1 MKYSFVVL
9 MVLCAA
15 SALAMPTKEELSKA
29 QSLVVELM
37 ADDVAAYKAKSKKA
51 EEVGD
56 TSVKYAQEASTEA
69 AKFLLLKGAISY
81 YVRGESYDKAA
92 DAVNALR
99 EAVPDVPPD
108 VLEEIIRKNTA
119 RVTAKKAPRLYAMYQ
134 TVQVQV
140 AAAKEVRVAK
150 AALAKK
156 PKDEAA
162 IRKLAEAQALS
173 GDWKAALDTFAQMGN
188 KAGAMAKSETEGKD
202 LAAVA
207 DFWWA
212 YESYL
217 GEEDA
222 DAFKMHAAAIY
233 RKCLADGS
241 IDGLKKSIVEKR
253 LKQMVTVPE
262 PAIETGVSNSI
273 QAAPGK
279 VGVKSINLN
288 IVGADPIRLI
298 YCPAGKCE
306 IGFDKGLSPFV
317 KHKVTITRPFWMSE
331 APITVGQ
338 YCALMG
344 PYEDRFLPRMMS
356 SSDLKKLTEAMGG
369 DASAVSGLKPR
380 EVQQFFQKITDN
392 FAEDIPKGCLAR
404 LPTDAEWSYAL
415 CCGGKVKD
423 ADYAAIIRG
432 ERPKSPEAIGVNVL
446 KTAEKVMRE
455 CNVTFDAG
463 KNEEWRKKSH
473 TPRYRVK
480 TCKPNDWGF
489 YDMVGLCWEL
499 LADRVSIYTG
509 AESSSDEAKDVFNR
523 QYCQM
528 ANSKASDPIM
538 VNDNDDARH
547 KEARNAIVYCEINDN
562 PYWIKRCDEH
572 HAEDHRIRKW
582 GTGFRLVIGPDLVSE
597 WKAKN
602 AKK

>member
-1 MKYSFVVL
+1 MKNSFVLL
-9 MVLCAA
+9 MILCAA
-15 SALAMPTKEELSKA
+15 SALAMPTKDELSKA
-29 QSLVVELM
+29 QSLVIELM

-51 EEVGD
+51 EEIGD
-56 TSVKYAQEASTEA
+56 VSVKYAQEASTEA

-92 DAVNALR
+92 DAVSALR

-119 RVTAKKAPRLYAMYQ
+119 RVTAKKAPRLYALYQ

-140 AAAKEVRVAK
+140 SAAKEVRVAQ

-156 PKDEAA
+156 PKDEAT

-173 GDWKAALDTFAQMGN
+173 GDWKSALGTFTQMGS
-188 KAGAMAKSETEGKD
+188 KAGAMAKSESEGKD

-217 GEEDA
+217 GEDDA
-222 DAFKMHAAAIY
+222 DAFKVHAAAIY

-241 IDGLKKSIVEKR
+241 IDGLKKNIVEKR
-253 LKQMVTVPE
+253 LKQVVTAPA
-262 PAIETGVSNSI
+262 PAIETGESSSVRTE
-273 QAAPGK
+273 PEK
-279 VGVKSINLN
+279 MGVKSITLN
-288 IVGADPIRLI
+288 IIGADPIRLI

-306 IGFDKGLSPFV
+306 IGFDKGISPFV
-317 KHKVTITRPFWMSE
+317 RHKVTITRPFWMSE

-344 PYEDRFLPRMMS
+344 PYEDRFSPRWMPPW
-356 SSDLKKLTEAMGG
+356 DLKKFTEAMGG
-369 DASAVSGLKPR
+369 DASAVSGLNPR
-380 EVQQFFQKITDN
+380 EIRQFCQKITDD

-423 ADYAAIIRG
+423 ADYVAIIRG
-432 ERPKSPEAIGVNVL
+432 ERPKSPETIGVNVL
-446 KTAEKVMRE
+446 KTVEKVMKE
-455 CNVTFDAG
+455 CNVTFDTG
-463 KNEEWRKKSH
+463 NEDWKKQSH

-489 YDMVGLCWEL
+489 YDMVGLCWEV
-499 LADRVSIYTG
+499 LADRVFIDPGVKSP
-509 AESSSDEAKDVFNR
+509 SDRAKDIFNR
-523 QYCQM
+523 QYCQLI
-528 ANSKASDPIM
+528 NSKMPDPIM
-538 VNDNDDARH
+538 ISDD
-547 KEARNAIVYCEINDN
+547 EGARNAIVYCRIDDN
-562 PYWIKRCDEH
+562 PTWIKRCDEFYPR
-572 HAEDHRIRKW
+572 DRRVRKW
-582 GTGFRLVIGPDLVSE
+582 GNGFRIVIGPDLVSE

-602 AKK
+602 GKK